1 MLSGSRNVG
10 LIFIVILLAG
20 FSSSTAAA
28 SKVTISSSPQILSS
42 GDIFTVDVF
51 VEPDVAIAGMQFSLE
66 FDESKLNVV
75 EVTEGDLFRQSG
87 LGTFFNNGTVGQGML
102 TNVYG
107 TILGA
112 SNVST
117 PAAFA
122 SIILVVEPQEE
133 FTSTLNLKN
142 VIISDPDGNAVVV
155 EVMDAIIE
163 VMSIYDVNGDGAVDL
178 TDYGIID
185 EHFSETTS
193 FPYPRWDV
201 NSDGIVNV
209 QDLRLITFNLG

>member
-1 MLSGSRNVG
+1 MLCGSRIVG
-10 LIFIVILLAG
+10 LIFIVIILGG

-28 SKVTISSSPQILSS
+28 SKVTLSLSPQILST
-42 GDIFTVDVF
+42 GDTFTVDVF
-51 VEPDVAIAGMQFSLE
+51 VEPDVAIAGMQFNLE
-66 FDESKLNVV
+66 FDETKLNVDK
-75 EVTEGDLFRQSG
+75 VTEGDLFTQSG
-87 LGTFFNNGTVGQGML
+87 FGTFFNSGSFGQGML

-122 SIILVVEPQEE
+122 SITMVVEPQEVS
-133 FTSTLNLKN
+133 TSTLNLKN
-142 VIISDPDGNAVVV
+142 VIISDPNGHAV
-155 EVMDAIIE
+155 EVEVTNAIIE
-163 VMSIYDVNGDGAVDL
+163 IMAIYDVNGDGVVDL
-178 TDYGIID
+178 TDYEIID
-185 EHFSETTS
+185 QHFSETTI

-209 QDLRLITFNLG
+209 QDSRLITFNLI